1 MAVIPV
7 PLTLLTGVGSMRLTV
22 PADLRGADAR
32 RATLL
37 MLRVGVCDR
46 HPVVC
51 LLCKIV
57 CVGRIHGTCCS
68 LRVAI

>member
-1 MAVIPV
+1 MIPV

-37 MLRVGVCDR
+37 MLRVGGSGC
-46 HPVVC
+46 HTVVC
-51 LLCKIV
+51 
-57 CVGRIHGTCCS
+57 S
-68 LRVAI
+68 L